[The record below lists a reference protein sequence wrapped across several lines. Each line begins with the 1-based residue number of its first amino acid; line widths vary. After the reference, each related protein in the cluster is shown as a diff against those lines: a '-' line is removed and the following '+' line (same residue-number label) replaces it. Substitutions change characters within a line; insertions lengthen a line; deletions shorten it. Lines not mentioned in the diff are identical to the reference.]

1 MMAERF
7 IANYFARS
15 WKTGVSIAVSLSF
28 SRLEIGER
36 DEKRDSLHEW
46 LVIMI
51 CSIRLEYFYGSFAY

>member
-7 IANYFARS
+7 VANYFARS

-36 DEKRDSLHEW
+36 ERDSLHEW

>member
-15 WKTGVSIAVSLSF
+15 WKTSVSIAVSLSF
-28 SRLEIGER
+28 SLEIGER
-36 DEKRDSLHEW
+36 ERDSLHEW